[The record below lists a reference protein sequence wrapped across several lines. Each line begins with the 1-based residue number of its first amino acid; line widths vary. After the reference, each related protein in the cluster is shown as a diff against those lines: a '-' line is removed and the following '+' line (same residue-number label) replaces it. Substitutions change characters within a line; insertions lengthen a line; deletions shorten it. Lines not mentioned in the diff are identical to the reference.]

1 MLAIESKGKEID
13 KTAIADLSGQI
24 GTWVREEFPVQ
35 GRVTAIAANQCKLN
49 IGRQH
54 GLKYG
59 DVVEAV
65 VENGKGSSIYTVL
78 AEMQLTGVDKTTAT
92 VQVKGEGKGLEKN
105 VKVRLKKG

>member
-54 GLKYG
+54 GVKKG
-59 DVVEAV
+59 DVLEAV
-65 VENGKGSSIYTVL
+65 VENGKGSGLFTVL
-78 AEMQLTGVDKTTAT
+78 AELQLTEVDKASATA
-92 VQVKGEGKGLEKN
+92 QVKGDGKGLDKD
-105 VKVRLKKG
+105 VKVRVKKG